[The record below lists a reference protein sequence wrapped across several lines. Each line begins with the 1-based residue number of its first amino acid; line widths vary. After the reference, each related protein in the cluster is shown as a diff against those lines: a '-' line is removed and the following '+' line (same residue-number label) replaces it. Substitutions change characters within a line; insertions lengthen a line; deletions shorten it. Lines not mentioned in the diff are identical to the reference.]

1 MRKRLKVEAEELAQ
15 SIEIYVRGHKDKYLY
30 PMQIMRKFGVDIG
43 SVRRAIKLMHDKGL
57 IQQCSRENWAFGSV
71 LRGARR
77 SWRLKDG

>member
-1 MRKRLKVEAEELAQ
+1 
-15 SIEIYVRGHKDKYLY
+15 
-30 PMQIMRKFGVDIG
+30 
-43 SVRRAIKLMHDKGL
+43 LMHDKGL